1 MELMSNRDLVLEL
14 ATSSDDTY
22 ALDPK
27 LQVLINA
34 GEALKG
40 RLDQIRR
47 VARDLDALLDPATIM
62 EVA

>member
-1 MELMSNRDLVLEL
+1 
-14 ATSSDDTY
+14 
-22 ALDPK
+22 
-27 LQVLINA
+27 
-34 GEALKG
+34 LKG